1 MEIDPGA
8 YIAELLF
15 EHDTVSLPGFG
26 SFVKAYKD
34 ASIDYVQGE
43 IKPPGSALNFNRNL
57 VMDDGLLIKI
67 LKKKHGL
74 PVSRAEKVVE
84 KYVADLKNR
93 LEKKEFLTFHGLG
106 RLYKDFEGNF
116 KFLPESH
123 NFNADTFGLPDLHFY
138 PVSRP
143 FTESVNTKSSN
154 PPSTKSEKVT
164 NTIADWFTK
173 NLLWVS
179 AAALIVVISAIYLA
193 VFKNNAQSKTNGE
206 PPANERVNVSPSD
219 NQSDYEVVDDNMD
232 DEGAPVAE
240 DQQPAS
246 ADAQTENSEA
256 PTLSPNEK
264 VAVIII
270 GKFGNQSNVD
280 KLVKRIFEAGYEP
293 YTDKEGKL
301 TVVGVQMVYDS
312 ESEVQSTLKKIRKKF
327 EPGAKILKME

>member
-1 MEIDPGA
+1 M
-8 YIAELLF
+8 
-15 EHDTVSLPGFG
+15 
-26 SFVKAYKD
+26 
-34 ASIDYVQGE
+34 
-43 IKPPGSALNFNRNL
+43 
-57 VMDDGLLIKI
+57 
-67 LKKKHGL
+67 
-74 PVSRAEKVVE
+74 
-84 KYVADLKNR
+84 
-93 LEKKEFLTFHGLG
+93 
-106 RLYKDFEGNF
+106 YKDFEGNF

-193 VFKNNAQSKTNGE
+193 VFKNNAESKTSGE
-206 PPANERVNVSPSD
+206 AVANERVNVSPSD
-219 NQSDYEVVDDNMD
+219 NQSDYEVVNDYDD
-232 DEGAPVAE
+232 DEGAPTGDE
-240 DQQPAS
+240 QQPPPPDPQA
-246 ADAQTENSEA
+246 EGSEA

-264 VAVIII
+264 VAIIII

-301 TVVGVQMVYDS
+301 TVVGVQMVYDA